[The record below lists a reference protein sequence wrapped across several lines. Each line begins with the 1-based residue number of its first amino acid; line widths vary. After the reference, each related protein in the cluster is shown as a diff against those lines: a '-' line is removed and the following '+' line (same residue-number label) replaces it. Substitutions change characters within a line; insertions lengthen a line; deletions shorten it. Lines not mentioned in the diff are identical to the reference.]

1 MWPLLNKIAEP
12 VGRNKRERIAG
23 DRWNLAILS
32 LFIVSV
38 IDSLKRSSNMVND
51 RGMSMSA
58 MATAMA
64 PDVIEIERKCRTIS
78 PD

>member
-1 MWPLLNKIAEP
+1 
-12 VGRNKRERIAG
+12 
-23 DRWNLAILS
+23 
-32 LFIVSV
+32 V
-38 IDSLKRSSNMVND
+38 IDSLEDQPQVND